1 MVVFDSLALSYVYIF
16 LHSFISPETS
26 ASDIINGHGRCV
38 CENSYHRTSGH
49 SWSARE
55 SWESADRPDNVS
67 LCNWCLTLILQIPED
82 TRRDI
87 QINNQKKKKKKM
99 AIHHVLGHCDQHMH
113 CTFRVASSLLFG
125 STSTNKGVSYCNNT
139 VELVYVSWCQRK
151 NNGCVVST
159 VALTFRQ
166 IIHITVDCSGAHTKD
181 DPDDLS

>member
-38 CENSYHRTSGH
+38 CENSYHRTCGH

-87 QINNQKKKKKKM
+87 QINNQKKKKKRWQSITCWVTVTNICT
-99 AIHHVLGHCDQHMH
+99 ALSELRHH
-113 CTFRVASSLLFG
+113 
-125 STSTNKGVSYCNNT
+125 SYLAAPLPTKECLT
-139 VELVYVSWCQRK
+139 V
-151 NNGCVVST
+151 
-159 VALTFRQ
+159 
-166 IIHITVDCSGAHTKD
+166 II
-181 DPDDLS
+181 L